1 MRIFPSARA
10 IFAIFGVALACAFA
24 TLLLPTNDYQRYQLL
39 RGTIHDR
46 AHWIYERIHF
56 DPTPID
62 VVIIGSS
69 RTGAGVDP
77 GRLGR
82 DTGLNVVN
90 FSLPEAGRNINH
102 AIIEEMLKAKQPRLL
117 VIGVTEKPSRFG
129 HSAFRYL
136 ASPADLLNPGYL
148 GNFNWLPDLAYL
160 PYRQLYLFAAWLAP
174 GAMGMPKHFDPARYD
189 GPAYDTTQ
197 DIVMPDGHIKR
208 TDIAAPMAEL
218 LRGVKKLE
226 AGNRPAILPARFA
239 DIEFGDDR
247 SYVRRIVALAK
258 ARGIRVAFLAIPYY
272 TGTSDVQE
280 APLYERFGPIW
291 NAGFFASHPA
301 DYSDYAHLN
310 RGAARQLTDWLAPKI
325 TAALAPSPRPQPAPF
340 SRPPGEPLLPL
351 QKSAAFP

>member
-62 VVIIGSS
+62 VVVIGSS
-69 RTGAGVDP
+69 RTGAGVDAA
-77 GRLGR
+77 RLSR

-90 FSLPEAGRNINH
+90 FSLAEAGRNINH
-102 AIIEEMLKAKQPRLL
+102 AIIEEMLTTKHPRLI

-136 ASPADLLNPGYL
+136 AAPADLLNPGYV
-148 GNFNWLPDLAYL
+148 GNLNWLPDLAYL
-160 PYRQLYLFAAWLAP
+160 PYRQLYLFAANIAP
-174 GAMGMPKHFDPARYD
+174 RAMGLPKTFDPASYV
-189 GPAYDTTQ
+189 GPTFDTTQ
-197 DIVMPDGHIKR
+197 DIILPGGQIKR
-208 TDIAAPMAEL
+208 TDIAAPLSEL
-218 LRGVKKLE
+218 LRGVHKLE
-226 AGNRPAILPARFA
+226 AGTRPPLLPARFA

-247 SYVRRIVALAK
+247 FYVRRIAALAS
-258 ARGIRVAFLAIPYY
+258 ARGIRIAFLAIPYY
-272 TGTSDVQE
+272 SGTSAVQE
-280 APLYERFGPIW
+280 SALYEHFGPIW
-291 NAGFFASHPA
+291 NAGFFADRPG

-310 RGAARQLTDWLAPKI
+310 RGAAQQLTDWLAPRV
-325 TAALAPSPRPQPAPF
+325 TAALAARQPPQG
-340 SRPPGEPLLPL
+340 RI
-351 QKSAAFP
+351 SAASP